1 MDEKRRLEKAENYYI
16 NDQLDFDRRLI
27 RYRYLSIKRHF
38 KGKICLELGPAD
50 GVQTQYLVNDFEK
63 LTVVDGSKK
72 MLDLIPNKNNLIKVH
87 SLFEDFRPNE
97 QFDTIILEHILEHVE
112 KPVELLTIVK
122 EWLSTEGVMII
133 GVPNGHSLHRLIG
146 VEMGLL
152 DEPCQLNER
161 DLSQGHRRVYTIKT
175 LEEDIIASGFTILD
189 NGGVYLKPLS
199 NGQIDKYW
207 NDELID
213 AFYRIGNLFP
223 KNAAD
228 IYCVCKL
235 T

>member
-1 MDEKRRLEKAENYYI
+1 MDEKRRLAKAENYYI

-38 KGKICLELGPAD
+38 KGKTCLELGPAD

-63 LTVVDGSKK
+63 LTIVDGSKK

-112 KPVELLTIVK
+112 KPVELLTTVK
-122 EWLSTEGVMII
+122 EWLSAEGVMII

-146 VEMGLL
+146 VEMKLL

-161 DLSQGHRRVYTIKT
+161 DLSQGHRRVYTTKT
-175 LEEDIIASGFTILD
+175 LEEDIIASGLTILD
-189 NGGVYLKPLS
+189 HGGVYLKPLS
-199 NGQIDKYW
+199 NGQIDEYW

-213 AFYRIGNLFP
+213 AYYRIGNLFP
-223 KNAAD
+223 KNTAD
-228 IYCVCKL
+228 IYCVCAI
-235 T
+235 